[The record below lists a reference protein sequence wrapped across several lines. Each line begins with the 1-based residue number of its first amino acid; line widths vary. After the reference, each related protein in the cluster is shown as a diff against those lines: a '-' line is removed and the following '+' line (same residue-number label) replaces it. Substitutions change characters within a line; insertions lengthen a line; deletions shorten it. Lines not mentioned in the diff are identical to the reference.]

1 MACSALLAPPLGG
14 TCPGVGMRPTRALVF
29 DLDGTLIDSRADI
42 AAAANHMLDIHGFPS
57 LPVDT
62 IAGYV
67 GDGARL
73 LVARCT
79 GLSENA
85 PELDAL
91 LVTFLDYYTGH
102 PTDRTRFMPAALET
116 LDALAAMPLAI
127 CTNKPRRTTDVVLA
141 ALGLAPRFQ
150 VVVAGG
156 DFPQKKPEPEPLLH
170 IAGRLALDPRSL
182 VIVGDGPQDVE
193 CGRAV
198 GARTVGVEGG
208 IIPTERLVA
217 ARPDELLPSLAGLPA
232 LVARWR
238 TGA

>member
-1 MACSALLAPPLGG
+1 MTPAQA
-14 TCPGVGMRPTRALVF
+14 VVF

-42 AAAANHMLDIHGFPS
+42 AAAANHMLGVYGFQP
-57 LPVDT
+57 LPPGT

-79 GLSENA
+79 KLSEDA

-91 LVTFLDYYTGH
+91 LETFLDYYTDH
-102 PTDRTRFMPAALET
+102 PTDQTRFMPATLET
-116 LDALAAMPLAI
+116 LDALATLPLAV
-127 CTNKPRRTTDVVLA
+127 CTNKPRRTTDAVLA
-141 ALGLAPRFQ
+141 ALGLSPRFQ

-170 IAGRLALDPRSL
+170 IAHRLALDPCSL

-208 IIPTERLVA
+208 IVPIQRLVN
-217 ARPDELLPSLAGLPA
+217 ARPDELIPCLDELPA

-238 TGA
+238 IDA